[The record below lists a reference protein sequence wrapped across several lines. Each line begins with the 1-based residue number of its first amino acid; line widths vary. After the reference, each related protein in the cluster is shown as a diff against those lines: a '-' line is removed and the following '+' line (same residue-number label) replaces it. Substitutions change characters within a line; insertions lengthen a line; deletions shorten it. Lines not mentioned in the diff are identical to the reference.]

1 MGCRLLKPL
10 TSPLPST
17 FQAGLSTADTARL
30 RDHLRP
36 HPISLELGRRPVQVL
51 PKPETGLSAL
61 FPNNVL
67 GSVAWREGFA
77 LRGVPPLVSACEVSP
92 VSPKLG
98 PPWGVLRTPDLE
110 SVWPCLRELCLS
122 LLRSP
127 RQGGSSKP
135 PTQPEWG
142 GTSVGPAEPPG
153 SSAPPD
159 LRKLLLVAGGR
170 HGAAAGESKGPLTR
184 PGRSPPRPLGQE
196 GDCARG
202 AGTFAAR
209 GCPDS
214 GSPGSPGSAVRGRGA
229 PP

>member
-36 HPISLELGRRPVQVL
+36 HPISLELGRMPVQVF
-51 PKPETGLSAL
+51 PKPKTGLSAL
-61 FPNNVL
+61 FPNDVL

-98 PPWGVLRTPDLE
+98 PPWGVLRTLDLE
-110 SVWPCLRELCLS
+110 SVWPLS
-122 LLRSP
+122 TRALPLPSP
-127 RQGGSSKP
+127 EPTAGGILKAP
-135 PTQPEWG
+135 KTQPEWG
-142 GTSVGPAEPPG
+142 GTSVGPA
-153 SSAPPD
+153 APPD

-170 HGAAAGESKGPLTR
+170 HGAAAGESRGPLTP

-214 GSPGSPGSAVRGRGA
+214 GSPGSAVRGRGA